1 MLYKDKKPTCVASLN
16 SFPESFDDINW
27 SYMQKVLKV
36 YGFGRDI
43 CVDESLLST
52 PIFKNKTKKLVVN
65 GNASTSFSIKRGCR
79 QGDPISP
86 SLFVMSAE
94 VLACKIRE
102 DKTINGINLADTE
115 LKISRFVDDT
125 SFFLKETQIPTKSF
139 PQQWM
144 DLREYQD

>member
-52 PIFKNKTKKLVVN
+52 PIFLKKPKKTN
-65 GNASTSFSIKRGCR
+65 
-79 QGDPISP
+79 
-86 SLFVMSAE
+86 
-94 VLACKIRE
+94 
-102 DKTINGINLADTE
+102 NL
-115 LKISRFVDDT
+115 
-125 SFFLKETQIPTKSF
+125 
-139 PQQWM
+139 
-144 DLREYQD
+144 